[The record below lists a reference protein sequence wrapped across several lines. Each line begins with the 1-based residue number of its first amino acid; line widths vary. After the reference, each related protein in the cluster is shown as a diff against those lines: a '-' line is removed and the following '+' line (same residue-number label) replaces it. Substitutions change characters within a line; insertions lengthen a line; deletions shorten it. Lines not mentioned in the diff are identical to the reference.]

1 MLGALTTLLA
11 FSALDQRAEAKW
23 LDLSQDRGRQVVVDR
38 EEGQYLGHVSTLLL
52 DDQRTIVATYPRGHG
67 RGPIVLKK
75 SSDGGLT
82 WSDRLPVPENWA
94 TSLETPTVFRTIDP
108 AGKKRLILWSGLYPA
123 RLSFSEDDGAN
134 WTPLKAAGDWGGIV
148 VMGFVERLSDG
159 RYLAMFHDDGRFFR
173 AAGKAT
179 GTFTLYKT
187 YSRDGGLTW
196 SFPEAVLS
204 RSDVHL
210 CEPGLV
216 RSPDGKR
223 MAVLLRENRR
233 LKNSFVV
240 VSEDEGT
247 TWTEPREVARELTG
261 DRHTA
266 KYAPD
271 GRLVISF
278 RDMASGS
285 PTHGDWVAW
294 VGRFEDI
301 ESGKAGQ
308 YRVRLMD
315 NLERADCA
323 YPGVEALPDGTFVC
337 TTYGHWEAGTPPY
350 IVSVRFKLSE
360 LDKLARADGL
370 SEPQ

>member
-1 MLGALTTLLA
+1 
-11 FSALDQRAEAKW
+11 
-23 LDLSQDRGRQVVVDR
+23 
-38 EEGQYLGHVSTLLL
+38 
-52 DDQRTIVATYPRGHG
+52 
-67 RGPIVLKK
+67 
-75 SSDGGLT
+75 
-82 WSDRLPVPENWA
+82 
-94 TSLETPTVFRTIDP
+94 
-108 AGKKRLILWSGLYPA
+108 
-123 RLSFSEDDGAN
+123 
-134 WTPLKAAGDWGGIV
+134 
-148 VMGFVERLSDG
+148 MGFVERLSDG

-173 AAGKAT
+173 AGGKAA

-187 YSRDGGLTW
+187 FSSDGGLSW
-196 SFPEAVLS
+196 SFPEEVLS

-233 LKNSFVV
+233 LKNSFVI
-240 VSEDEGT
+240 VSEDEGAS
-247 TWTEPREVARELTG
+247 WSEPREVARELTG

-285 PTHGDWVAW
+285 PTYGDWVAW

-301 ESGKAGQ
+301 ESGKPGQ

-315 NLERADCA
+315 NLQGADCA
-323 YPGVEALPDGTFVC
+323 YPGVEVLPDGTFVC
-337 TTYGHWEAGTPPY
+337 TTYGHWEAGKPPY
-350 IVSVRFKLSE
+350 IVSVRFKLTE
-360 LDKLARADGL
+360 LDRLAIESAGR
-370 SEPQ
+370 